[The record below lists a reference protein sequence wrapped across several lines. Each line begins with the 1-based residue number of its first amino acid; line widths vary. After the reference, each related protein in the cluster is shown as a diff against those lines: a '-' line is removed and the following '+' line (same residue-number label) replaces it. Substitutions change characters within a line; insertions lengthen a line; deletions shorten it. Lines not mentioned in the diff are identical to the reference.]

1 LKDFFWNVTK
11 QKQLR
16 QASRANK
23 MKQQEFIALTI
34 HFHQPMFR
42 LAKRLLVSV
51 DASKDAV
58 QDVLLKMWEKKDEL
72 THVNSLEAYAMQMT
86 KNHCLDQL
94 RLKSNQNLRLVYS
107 KQDEADVEEQEKEE
121 TATWQNEKLKAIK
134 IAIEGLPEKQKMI
147 IQLRDFEGYEFDK
160 IAEITGM
167 TEVSIRVNLSRAR
180 KKLKDELVKNLSYG
194 S

>member
-1 LKDFFWNVTK
+1 
-11 QKQLR
+11 
-16 QASRANK
+16 
-23 MKQQEFIALTI
+23 MKQQEFIQLTI

-58 QDVLLKMWEKKDEL
+58 QEVLLKMWEKKNEL
-72 THVNSLEAYAMQMT
+72 SHVNSIDAYAMQMT
-86 KNHCLDQL
+86 KNYCLDQL

-107 KQDEADVEEQEKEE
+107 KQDETNVEAQELEE
-121 TATWQNEKLKAIK
+121 TKAWQSEKLQAIK
-134 IAIEGLPEKQKMI
+134 KVIKNLPEKQKMI

-167 TEVSIRVNLSRAR
+167 TKVSIRVNLSRAR
-180 KKLKDELVKNLSYG
+180 KKLKEKLVKRISYG

>member
-1 LKDFFWNVTK
+1 
-11 QKQLR
+11 
-16 QASRANK
+16 
-23 MKQQEFIALTI
+23 MKQQEFIALTT

-58 QDVLLKMWEKKDEL
+58 QDVLLKMWERKDEL
-72 THVNSLEAYAMQMT
+72 LHINSLEAYAMQMT
-86 KNHCLDQL
+86 KNYCLDQL

-107 KQDEADVEEQEKEE
+107 KQNDSEAEDSAIEE
-121 TATWQNEKLKAIK
+121 TNEWQKEKLNAIK
-134 IAIEGLPEKQKMI
+134 KVIESLPDKQKLV
-147 IQLRDFEGYEFDK
+147 IQLRDLEGYEFEK
-160 IAEITGM
+160 IADITGM

-180 KKLKDELVKNLSYG
+180 KKIKDELVKNVSYG